1 MGTNK
6 DKEQESLRE
15 AYRRGLEQGYYLG
28 RKMRD
33 LRNRGGGEEGEPE
46 GAPGA
51 CFPGEPPLFVQQIL
65 EIARRHG
72 VDYE

>member
-1 MGTNK
+1 MKTGK
-6 DKEQESLRE
+6 DKEKDNLRE

-28 RKMRD
+28 RKIAD
-33 LRNRGGGEEGEPE
+33 LRNRGAEAGEPE
-46 GAPGA
+46 EMPDARLPVDS
-51 CFPGEPPLFVQQIL
+51 PLFVQQIL